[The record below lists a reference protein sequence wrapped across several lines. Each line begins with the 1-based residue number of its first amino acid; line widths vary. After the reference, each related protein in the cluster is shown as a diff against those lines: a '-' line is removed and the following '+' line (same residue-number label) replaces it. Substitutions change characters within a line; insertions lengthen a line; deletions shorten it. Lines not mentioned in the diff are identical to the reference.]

1 MAETIIIIV
10 ILLICS
16 LPLVIIGISQYKSKK
31 PVGFWSGQK
40 PPEADRIRNIAA
52 YNKKH
57 GIMWILFGL
66 GIPVSFFAGMPFGE
80 EWSCSFTTAECV
92 GGIIGMMV
100 YHTHLDKVY
109 LIK

>member
-1 MAETIIIIV
+1 MAETIITIV

-40 PPEADRIRNIAA
+40 PPEADRIRDIAA

-57 GIMWILFGL
+57 GI
-66 GIPVSFFAGMPFGE
+66 PVSFFVGMPLGE
-80 EWSCSFTTAECV
+80 EWSCIFMTAECV